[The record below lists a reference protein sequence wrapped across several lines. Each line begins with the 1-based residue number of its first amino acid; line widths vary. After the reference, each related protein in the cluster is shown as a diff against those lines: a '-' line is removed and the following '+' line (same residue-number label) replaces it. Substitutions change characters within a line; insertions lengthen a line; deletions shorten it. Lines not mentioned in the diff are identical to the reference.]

1 MYSLYELFNFRLF
14 FSYGIV
20 MAQIK
25 FVIKDKFDSN
35 DPVFKRLTDTISN
48 YNNVNKIKL
57 IINMTYNEGG
67 EVAIMLAFV
76 ATIEKAVLNN
86 TNLTIELRFGGFAMS
101 AAAFVFCYFVFY
113 ADIPRVRVLS
123 NTRLSV
129 IYHKPRMKQQNVS
142 NFIFANDP
150 IKMTKLNKPQQT
162 ELISYT
168 NQFDDVWDA
177 VVAIYE
183 MGGEAFDPSLL
194 SSYNGNGDVAFT
206 LSNRVFK
213 GGY

>member
-1 MYSLYELFNFRLF
+1 MNLLASDFFN
-14 FSYGIV
+14 YGIM

-25 FVIKDKFDSN
+25 FVIKDTFDSN
-35 DPVFKRLTDTISN
+35 DPVFKSLTDTISN
-48 YNNVNKIKL
+48 YNNVNKLKL
-57 IINMTYNEGG
+57 IINITYNEGG

-86 TNLTIELRFGGFAMS
+86 SNLSIELRFGGFAMS

-129 IYHKPRMKQQNVS
+129 IYHKPRMKQKKVS

-150 IKMTKLNKPQQT
+150 IKMKKLTKKQQT
-162 ELISYT
+162 DLISYT
-168 NQFDDVWDA
+168 NQFDAVWDA

-183 MGGEAFDPSLL
+183 MGGGAFDPSLL
-194 SSYNGNGDVAFT
+194 SSYNGNGDFAFT

>member
-1 MYSLYELFNFRLF
+1 
-14 FSYGIV
+14 

-48 YNNVNKIKL
+48 YNNVNKLKL
-57 IINMTYNEGG
+57 IINITYNEGG

-86 TNLTIELRFGGFAMS
+86 SNLTIELRFGGFAMS

-129 IYHKPRMKQQNVS
+129 IYHKPRMKQINAS

-150 IKMTKLNKPQQT
+150 I
-162 ELISYT
+162 
-168 NQFDDVWDA
+168 
-177 VVAIYE
+177 
-183 MGGEAFDPSLL
+183 
-194 SSYNGNGDVAFT
+194 
-206 LSNRVFK
+206 
-213 GGY
+213 